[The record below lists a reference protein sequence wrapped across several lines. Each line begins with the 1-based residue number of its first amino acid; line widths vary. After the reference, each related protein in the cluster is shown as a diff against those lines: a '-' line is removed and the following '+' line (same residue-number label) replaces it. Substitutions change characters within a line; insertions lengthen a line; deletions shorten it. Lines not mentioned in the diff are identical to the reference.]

1 MAFFLRWIE
10 KEGGEALTSSGFDTR
25 SAAVN
30 RACYMLRHFE
40 RKPVSVWIEAE
51 DGRTVMLEPAITMR
65 CTSMQLL

>member
-30 RACYMLRHFE
+30 RACYMLRRFE
-40 RKPVSVWIEAE
+40 QKPVSVWIEAE

>member
-1 MAFFLRWIE
+1 
-10 KEGGEALTSSGFDTR
+10 
-25 SAAVN
+25 
-30 RACYMLRHFE
+30 MLRHFE